1 LGVLTLHARK
11 GGLQRLRAV
20 GLALLA
26 ALLQACAATGTPES
40 RAAQAMVLA
49 AAQGWQP
56 RTLTGPE
63 FDIVAFVPGRLTAAR
78 RLTVYIEGDG
88 LSWVNRH
95 TPSFAPTPAD
105 PLALRLA
112 MADPSGQAVYL
123 ARPCQYTQ
131 GASFRNCHPRYWG
144 SHRFAPQVI
153 GAMDQALSQLQHASG
168 ATELVL
174 VGYSGGAAVA
184 ALVAARRRDVV
195 AWVSVAGT
203 LDTDAWTR
211 GQRLAPLTGSLN
223 PSAVA
228 AQLRSMPQWHFVGE
242 RDSVVPPSV
251 LEGFLQAQAG
261 PVPGPV
267 QVQVVEGFDHQ
278 CCWVRE
284 WPRLSQAFSHPD
296 TPP

>member
-1 LGVLTLHARK
+1 M
-11 GGLQRLRAV
+11 RAA

-26 ALLQACAATGTPES
+26 VLLQACAATGTPEL
-40 RAAQAMVLA
+40 RTAEAMALA
-49 AAQGWQP
+49 TAYGWHA
-56 RTLTGPE
+56 RTLPGPD
-63 FDIVAFVPGRLTAAR
+63 FDIVAFVPHGLGAAR
-78 RLTVYIEGDG
+78 QLTVYIEGDG
-88 LSWVNRH
+88 LAWVDRH

-112 MADPSGQAVYL
+112 MADLSGQAVYL

-131 GASFRNCHPRYWG
+131 GASFKNCHPRYWG

-153 GAMDQALSQLQHASG
+153 RAMDHALHQLQRDTGAS
-168 ATELVL
+168 ELVL

-184 ALVAARRRDVV
+184 ALLAAQRSDVV

-211 GQRLAPLTGSLN
+211 GQRVAPLSGSLN
-223 PSAVA
+223 PMAVA
-228 AQLRSMPQWHFVGE
+228 AQLRSMPQWHFAGD
-242 RDSVVPPSV
+242 RDEVVPPTV
-251 LEGFLQAQAG
+251 LQGFLQAQGDAES
-261 PVPGPV
+261 VQARV
-267 QVQVVEGFDHQ
+267 QVRILEGFDHH

-284 WPRLSQAFSHPD
+284 WPRLSLTFSHPD